1 MVKEKLGTWERRF
14 LCITAKKLLIRL
26 CIDPR
31 EANSN
36 CQYVLRFYLTRCHKD
51 GSGRVNV
58 EHHLSLVENFMQK
71 NTFEDNSI
79 QLWYPLLQIYRN
91 IQENLRKESYSIYIY
106 KVMKQVHPDT
116 GISSKAMSI
125 MNSFV
130 KNIFERIAG
139 EASRLAHYNKRSTI
153 SSREIQTAVRLLL
166 PGELAKHA
174 VSEGTKA
181 VTKYTSSK

>member
-1 MVKEKLGTWERRF
+1 MAGRGAGGLGEEV
-14 LCITAKKLLIRL
+14 C
-26 CIDPR
+26 D
-31 EANSN
+31 
-36 CQYVLRFYLTRCHKD
+36 LT
-51 GSGRVNV
+51 VPAP
-58 EHHLSLVENFMQK
+58 L
-71 NTFEDNSI
+71 
-79 QLWYPLLQIYRN
+79 PLLYPRFTQTWALGDGWRGRLSMVVGWCGVGEETCALMIP
-91 IQENLRKESYSIYIY
+91 LPPLST
-106 KVMKQVHPDT
+106 QVHPDT

-130 KNIFERIAG
+130 NDIFERIAG
-139 EASRLAHYNKRSTI
+139 EASRLAHYNKRLTI